1 MPDVAD
7 ILSRSI
13 IFKDIRQDDIEDLCL
28 RGKTQSYES
37 GDRLFDRGEKAG
49 GRHPLRCRGEDATKL
64 MILQDGVVELVFP
77 IQIMGVTRDLIMET
91 KRSGDVVAWS
101 ALVGPYRF
109 TLAARCASDCL
120 VTCLDRALLESF
132 FNEHP
137 RRGYLFMRNLAGV
150 IGQRLH
156 AMQTIWLHDLQS
168 NAIKRLG

>member
-37 GDRLFDRGEKAG
+37 GDRLFD
-49 GRHPLRCRGEDATKL
+49 RGEDATKL